1 MNFSFTEHLKTVK
14 SKEPLANMPGNGHKI
29 TRETVTQM
37 NSDRFQ
43 HYRDLKFRRK
53 HSPILHSQL
62 PQSKM

>member
-14 SKEPLANMPGNGHKI
+14 SKESLANMPGNGHKI
-29 TRETVTQM
+29 TRESVTLM

-43 HYRDLKFRRK
+43 HYRDLKFRWK
-53 HSPILHSQL
+53 QSPILHSQL